1 MQNLLLALRGFP
13 ELPGVGGRDVLGL
26 FEVWHAA
33 RPALGRKVGVC
44 FSLYARGKQTL
55 RLKEAVILNLIF
67 FPKREVG
74 SFFLAFLFVCLM
86 PFKGCT
92 RGIWKFPG

>member
-44 FSLYARGKQTL
+44 FSLYAREETNAKVEGSCYL
-55 RLKEAVILNLIF
+55 ELDFLPKERGGF
-67 FPKREVG
+67 F
-74 SFFLAFLFVCLM
+74 FFGFFVCL
-86 PFKGCT
+86 FNA
-92 RGIWKFPG
+92 F